1 MGFHIDRLKRD
12 KYIEIY
18 LRKIRNNS
26 KKGFPDT
33 KNQRFLIYFHPDKK
47 DPHLIDSGE
56 DFLLLSKWLSF
67 ISVPG
72 RIVTFSTK
80 TGLLGRWKR
89 DLAI

>member
-1 MGFHIDRLKRD
+1 MDLP
-12 KYIEIY
+12 
-18 LRKIRNNS
+18 L
-26 KKGFPDT
+26 
-33 KNQRFLIYFHPDKK
+33 HPGSQPCCLTQKA
-47 DPHLIDSGE
+47 
-56 DFLLLSKWLSF
+56 